1 MRQNHDENRNPS
13 SGSAAA
19 SVDAAAAATAGVAG
33 SEWSVELSGRA
44 ARVWREVQAG
54 WSLDPASL
62 ELLRC
67 AVEALQRA
75 DECARQVNAEGST
88 FRDRWGQVRPH
99 PAALLERDHRGQAA
113 RHLQALGVSLEQS

>member
-1 MRQNHDENRNPS
+1 MSKQTAAPTGPAAS
-13 SGSAAA
+13 SPAAA
-19 SVDAAAAATAGVAG
+19 AGDAAADGAV
-33 SEWSVELSGRA
+33 VELSGRA

-99 PAALLERDHRGQAA
+99 PAALLERDHRAQAA
-113 RHLQALGVSLEQS
+113 RHLQVLGVSLEGG

>member
-1 MRQNHDENRNPS
+1 MRQKHDENRNHS
-13 SGSAAA
+13 SGSAA
-19 SVDAAAAATAGVAG
+19 SGDAAAAATAGVA
-33 SEWSVELSGRA
+33 SPEWSVELSGRA

-88 FRDRWGQVRPH
+88 FRARWGPVRPH

>member
-1 MRQNHDENRNPS
+1 MSKQTAAPA
-13 SGSAAA
+13 GSAASSPA
-19 SVDAAAAATAGVAG
+19 SAASLAGTAAADEAV
-33 SEWSVELSGRA
+33 VELSGRA

-99 PAALLERDHRGQAA
+99 PAALLERDHRAQAA
-113 RHLQALGVSLEQS
+113 RHLQVLGVSLEGG

>member
-1 MRQNHDENRNPS
+1 MREKTNKKGIGS
-13 SGSAAA
+13 SGSAAEAA
-19 SVDAAAAATAGVAG
+19 SATAGEAC

-44 ARVWREVQAG
+44 ARVWLEVQAG
-54 WSLDPASL
+54 WSLDPTSL

>member
-1 MRQNHDENRNPS
+1 MSKPTAAQ
-13 SGSAAA
+13 SGSAASQPTA
-19 SVDAAAAATAGVAG
+19 AAGDAAADEAV
-33 SEWSVELSGRA
+33 VELSGRA

-75 DECARQVNAEGST
+75 DECARQVKAEGLT

-99 PAALLERDHRGQAA
+99 PAALLERDHRAQAA
-113 RHLQALGVSLEQS
+113 RHLQVLGVSLEGG

>member
-1 MRQNHDENRNPS
+1 MRQKQDENRDGS
-13 SGSAAA
+13 SGSP
-19 SVDAAAAATAGVAG
+19 AAAAAAAASATAADA
-33 SEWSVELSGRA
+33 SPEWSVELSGRA

>member
-1 MRQNHDENRNPS
+1 VTRRGRQSEPAGRAAEPVAV
-13 SGSAAA
+13 AAA
-19 SVDAAAAATAGVAG
+19 IAATTDDAV
-33 SEWSVELSGRA
+33 VELSGRA

-67 AVEALQRA
+67 ACEALQRA
-75 DECARQVNAEGST
+75 DEAALVVSREGQV

-99 PAALLERDHRGQAA
+99 PAAILERDHRAQAA
-113 RHLQALGVSLEQS
+113 RHLATLGVSLEGG

>member
-1 MRQNHDENRNPS
+1 MRQKHGENRNHS
-13 SGSAAA
+13 SGSAASGDA
-19 SVDAAAAATAGVAG
+19 AEAAAASVA
-33 SEWSVELSGRA
+33 SPEWTVELSGRA

-54 WSLDPASL
+54 WALDPASL

>member
-1 MRQNHDENRNPS
+1 MRQKQTENRQGS
-13 SGSAAA
+13 SGT
-19 SVDAAAAATAGVAG
+19 AAAAVATAAIDVEADGV
-33 SEWSVELSGRA
+33 VLLSGRA

-75 DECARQVNAEGST
+75 DECARQVDAEGQT

>member
-1 MRQNHDENRNPS
+1 MRQKQSENRRGS
-13 SGSAAA
+13 SGSAATA
-19 SVDAAAAATAGVAG
+19 DAAAAVDAESGWAVA
-33 SEWSVELSGRA
+33 LSGRA

-67 AVEALQRA
+67 ACEALQRA
-75 DECARQVNAEGST
+75 DECARQVNAEGQT

-99 PAALLERDHRGQAA
+99 PASLLERDHRAQAA
-113 RHLQALGVSLEQS
+113 RNLQALGVALEQS

>member
-88 FRDRWGQVRPH
+88 FRDRWGQEFFSYNRVIYG
-99 PAALLERDHRGQAA
+99 LSMTYQF
-113 RHLQALGVSLEQS
+113 

>member
-1 MRQNHDENRNPS
+1 MTRRGGQTA
-13 SGSAAA
+13 SALSVAPA
-19 SVDAAAAATAGVAG
+19 SLIVAATDDAV
-33 SEWSVELSGRA
+33 VELSGRA

-67 AVEALQRA
+67 ACEALQRA
-75 DECARQVNAEGST
+75 DEAAAVVSREGQV

-99 PAALLERDHRGQAA
+99 PAAILERDHRAQAA
-113 RHLQALGVSLEQS
+113 RNLATLGVSLEAG